1 MKKILT
7 LLALTIAILAMV
19 ITPSLVTAQ
28 DDETTSAVRPIK
40 DGLAIVAPRA
50 AAVGQNISM
59 TVFQCSEQTP
69 VTGAGVWALTPE
81 KIESVKTQISENTDV
96 IDEQCENI
104 LNANG
109 TFLGRTNESGKIWHS
124 FDDNGRYL
132 LVTFKAQYW
141 PDWRM
146 IVVGSPSSSL
156 SRLVIDAPN
165 RAEVGE
171 KITIIVSDKNSQEP
185 VKDAGVWAVT
195 REIAESIKD
204 EIAAVKASEDKST
217 IAAQIENLLNTHCLF
232 LGTTNGAGKLEYTFE
247 TAGGY
252 MMITY
257 KPGYLTGLKPI
268 LIGTLP
274 KVLVIDAPFR
284 AKVDE
289 KITIVVTRKNTQD
302 HVKDAGVWA
311 VTREVA
317 ESLKDEISAI
327 KASANPSTIQAQ
339 IESLLNAH
347 SIFIGTTNGAGKIE
361 YAFENAGRYLLVTYK
376 PGYWP
381 GFRPILVVSNTTQ
394 VTTDNSVDTNSNSLS

>member
-1 MKKILT
+1 MKKIFT

-156 SRLVIDAPN
+156 SRLVINAPN

-217 IAAQIENLLNTHCLF
+217 IEAQIENLLNTHCFF
-232 LGTTNGAGKLEYTFE
+232 LGTTNGAGKLDYTFE

-257 KPGYLTGLKPI
+257 KPGYLPGLKPI

-289 KITIVVTRKNTQD
+289 KTTITVTQKNTQD

-394 VTTDNSVDTNSNSLS
+394 VTTDNSVDTNSNPLS